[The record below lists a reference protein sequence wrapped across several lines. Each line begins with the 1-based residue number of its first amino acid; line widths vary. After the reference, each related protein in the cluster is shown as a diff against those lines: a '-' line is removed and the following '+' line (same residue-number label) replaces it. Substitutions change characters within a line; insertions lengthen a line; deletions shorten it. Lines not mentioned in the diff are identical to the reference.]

1 MPPTRSNNL
10 SMSLKPTHND
20 LPASVRQPVVELL
33 QRRLVDLIDL
43 QAHARQAHWNVKGPT
58 FIMLHEL
65 FGTIVDGLD
74 EPIDDVAE
82 RIAQLG
88 GTPVGTAQVVAK
100 TSGLAEYPATLVSGP
115 EHLRAMLGS
124 LTAVAKSVRA
134 DIRHADEHGDLDT
147 ADLLTGLSRT
157 LDKWVWFVESHLQAE
172 R

>member
-1 MPPTRSNNL
+1 MN
-10 SMSLKPTHND
+10 LKPTHND

-74 EPIDDVAE
+74 EPVDDVAE
-82 RIAQLG
+82 RIVQLG
-88 GTPVGTAQVVAK
+88 GTPSGTAQTVAK
-100 TSGLAEYPATLVSGP
+100 TSSLPEYPASLVSGP
-115 EHLRAMLGS
+115 DHLKAVLAS
-124 LTAVAKSVRA
+124 LATVAKSVRA
-134 DIRHADEHGDLDT
+134 DVRTTDEQGDADT
-147 ADLLTGLSRT
+147 SDLLLGISRK
-157 LDKWVWFVESHLQAE
+157 LDKWVWFVESHLQGE